1 MEELAELEKKYTYEE
16 LIKFRNYG
24 NAYYIK
30 NKQYIEQEKKAE
42 KSKGGFWSKLGLG
55 GNSPQNLQLI
65 PITPELLH
73 ELQAIIDNKNA
84 DVPIAAQI
92 AEVIFSLPPFP
103 FPFPF
108 PFHFFLFV
116 TSSSFVLPMYP
127 SSLFSL
133 LFLFVP
139 HRDVN

>member
-92 AEVIFSLPPFP
+92 AEVIFSLPFP

-108 PFHFFLFV
+108 PL
-116 TSSSFVLPMYP
+116 SLP
-127 SSLFSL
+127 
-133 LFLFVP
+133 
-139 HRDVN
+139 R